1 MYNSMIELEGE
12 FKKWG
17 NSAGLRVSKK
27 DLVKNKFRF
36 NEKVR
41 ILVLPSKNVLRE
53 TFGTGKFKGS
63 TEKLLK
69 ESDKELYND

>member
-41 ILVLPSKNVLRE
+41 ILDLPSKNVLRE

>member
-1 MYNSMIELEGE
+1 MIELEGE
-12 FKKWG
+12 FKRWG
-17 NSAGLRVSKK
+17 NSAGLRVKIK

-41 ILVLPSKNVLRE
+41 VLVLPRNNVLKE
-53 TFGTGKFKGS
+53 TFGTLKFKRP
-63 TEKLLK
+63 TEKLLR

>member
-53 TFGTGKFKGS
+53 TFGTLKFKKS
-63 TEKLLK
+63 VEQIMRET
-69 ESDKELYND
+69 DKELYNE

>member
-27 DLVKNKFRF
+27 DLFKNKFRF
-36 NEKVR
+36 NEKVK
-41 ILVLPSKNVLRE
+41 ILVLPSKNVLKE

-69 ESDKELYND
+69 ESDRELYND

>member
-1 MYNSMIELEGE
+1 MYNYMVEFEGE
-12 FKKWG
+12 FKRWG

-27 DLVKNKFRF
+27 DLIKNRFRF

-41 ILVLPSKNVLRE
+41 ILVLPKKNVLKE

-69 ESDKELYND
+69 QVDKELYDD